1 MSLFKKLKTWLNPT
15 PHIAPN
21 TAISPENDLSPDNT
35 SPAAQPISPTETV
48 ANEPLPQVQ
57 VEPQSEPSAPTE
69 TNTATVSA
77 TSTANAPIAP
87 AEPLQSHLP
96 EQIDDLILK
105 HEVEFCGLMLNK
117 TINAH
122 RNWLGN
128 LERALR
134 GENPSIYKTKLA
146 SDDRLCELG
155 KWLYK
160 NEKIFSPY
168 PEYHTLIEAHKR
180 FHECA
185 GEVVE
190 HHRKERFADAIALL
204 RRDLLVY
211 SERVQ
216 TSLMQLHE
224 KVKAAGD
231 NTCE

>member
-1 MSLFKKLKTWLNPT
+1 MSLFKKLKTWLNPN
-15 PHIAPN
+15 PHIAQN
-21 TAISPENDLSPDNT
+21 TSISQENDLSPDNT
-35 SPAAQPISPTETV
+35 SPAAQPVSPTETT
-48 ANEPLPQVQ
+48 ADEPLPQVQ
-57 VEPQSEPSAPTE
+57 VEPQSEPEPQTE
-69 TNTATVSA
+69 TTT
-77 TSTANAPIAP
+77 TTP
-87 AEPLQSHLP
+87 AETTASPLP
-96 EQIDDLILK
+96 AQIDDVILK
-105 HEVEFCGLMLNK
+105 HEVEFCGLMLDK
-117 TINAH
+117 TMTAH

-211 SERVQ
+211 SESVQ

-231 NTCE
+231 NVCE